1 MTRRLLALIMID
13 NQGLSSSLQSSD
25 SGTPT
30 ISSTSSSASTLTNS
44 DVIALLPLAGPI
56 IAGVLVGIIVIAAI
70 VVICF
75 LQRRPQHPRRRHR
88 SFDAQFILQPGVFRE
103 RLLATL
109 FAFWYCVLLLYIE
122 LRPHR
127 HSRSRFL
134 RDENDPKNA
143 TPKKKYRRYS
153 RRSRYSTRIMEL
165 EVRNSVPPIGSRS
178 EARESS
184 MPSGNRKWHSD
195 SNSTNST
202 FSLTLNTNKIG
213 VNKPHHQVVDA
224 SQTSITLVP
233 LTISSNQVE
242 QYSPST
248 IELPLQPL
256 SLPNTCPN

>member
-1 MTRRLLALIMID
+1 M
-13 NQGLSSSLQSSD
+13 
-25 SGTPT
+25 
-30 ISSTSSSASTLTNS
+30 
-44 DVIALLPLAGPI
+44 
-56 IAGVLVGIIVIAAI
+56 
-70 VVICF
+70 
-75 LQRRPQHPRRRHR
+75 
-88 SFDAQFILQPGVFRE
+88 
-103 RLLATL
+103 
-109 FAFWYCVLLLYIE
+109 LYIE

-134 RDENDPKNA
+134 RDENDPENA

-165 EVRNSVPPIGSRS
+165 EVRNSVPPIGNRS
-178 EARESS
+178 EPRGSS
-184 MPSGNRKWHSD
+184 MPSGNRQWHSG

-202 FSLTLNTNKIG
+202 FSLTLNTDKIG

-233 LTISSNQVE
+233 LTISTNQVE

-256 SLPNTCPN
+256 SLPSEFIKTPNLINPSLLPEVGGERLNTLIQQKTSFLASGNTSDKAVCGFLLLEKQIEILRRQDASLVQQDNLPPYEH